1 MYTQKSKKVV
11 KSVSTKSRWWYF
23 QFYVYMI
30 LMLATAIFPYIRLDF
45 VRSYDEK
52 QKYKLTEDQKQQSEK
67 KPHVKT

>member
-1 MYTQKSKKVV
+1 M
-11 KSVSTKSRWWYF
+11 STKSRWWYF

-52 QKYKLTEDQKQQSEK
+52 QKYKLTEDQKKQPEK
-67 KPHVKT
+67 KPHVKA